1 MIAFEKIKTKHYE
14 CFYILGVKDLNKVF
28 DTLFFYYQL
37 IKIHITDLINLQ
49 VVSFSII
56 AGAVYDESFTLSL
69 DLHCLGPPS

>member
-1 MIAFEKIKTKHYE
+1 MS
-14 CFYILGVKDLNKVF
+14 VKDLNKVF

-56 AGAVYDESFTLSL
+56 AGAVYDESFTFSL